1 MICILFVGGF
11 SGFWTFIS
19 VSFGTNQTFK
29 YQQAE
34 KSHFHCQ
41 QLQWTNNTWSLQVRS
56 SLTSYSL
63 TVPVTSACTHA
74 NSCKLTLLHTHTP
87 KPHHARVPSKNLDPE
102 PKPRNPQVGAVQ
114 LDALTNLFG
123 ANCQWETSARTALDK
138 TGCWGEQ
145 IPLHEGGGQWG
156 ANVLMCGR
164 WLGRDNGRI
173 SQSSGWLIWDG
184 SSQPLTVG
192 SPIVPL
198 LIPTSHKLQ
207 TKVNLFLKGGGEIST
222 RVSAGESDSK
232 TYLPEMPDS
241 LTPLPLFMSFFFS
254 PLLLHPPHLQSSLPG
269 GGVGW
274 WDVEWSRGFQTR
286 VGLGHLLEA

>member
-1 MICILFVGGF
+1 MEKHNVRFVF
-11 SGFWTFIS
+11 VFTVNTSSSSIPSLIIFIIS
-19 VSFGTNQTFK
+19 SYGVSYGS
-29 YQQAE
+29 A
-34 KSHFHCQ
+34 
-41 QLQWTNNTWSLQVRS
+41 QV
-56 SLTSYSL
+56 
-63 TVPVTSACTHA
+63 SACTQA
-74 NSCKLTLLHTHTP
+74 NPRTLAHSYSNTEGP
-87 KPHHARVPSKNLDPE
+87 PCPPGKDKPRSR
-102 PKPRNPQVGAVQ
+102 PRNPQVCAVQ

-173 SQSSGWLIWDG
+173 SQSPGWLIWDG

-207 TKVNLFLKGGGEIST
+207 TKVNLFLKGWGGIST

-232 TYLPEMPDS
+232 TYL
-241 LTPLPLFMSFFFS
+241 
-254 PLLLHPPHLQSSLPG
+254 
-269 GGVGW
+269 
-274 WDVEWSRGFQTR
+274 
-286 VGLGHLLEA
+286 

>member
-1 MICILFVGGF
+1 MGNKSNPSDSSAG
-11 SGFWTFIS
+11 S
-19 VSFGTNQTFK
+19 VPIRFCHSVNPQPP
-29 YQQAE
+29 QQHPA
-34 KSHFHCQ
+34 
-41 QLQWTNNTWSLQVRS
+41 L
-56 SLTSYSL
+56 LTSYRPTISS
-63 TVPVTSACTHA
+63 VSARTHA
-74 NSCKLTLLHTHTP
+74 NSCKLTQSHTRQGLRTEESP
-87 KPHHARVPSKNLDPE
+87 WKKKKKEQGPE

-123 ANCQWETSARTALDK
+123 ANCQWETSARTAVDK

-207 TKVNLFLKGGGEIST
+207 TKVNLFLKGGG
-222 RVSAGESDSK
+222 GENMD
-232 TYLPEMPDS
+232 PC
-241 LTPLPLFMSFFFS
+241 FS
-254 PLLLHPPHLQSSLPG
+254 
-269 GGVGW
+269 
-274 WDVEWSRGFQTR
+274 
-286 VGLGHLLEA
+286 

>member
-1 MICILFVGGF
+1 ML
-11 SGFWTFIS
+11 SLYS
-19 VSFGTNQTFK
+19 VNPQPP
-29 YQQAE
+29 QQHPA
-34 KSHFHCQ
+34 
-41 QLQWTNNTWSLQVRS
+41 L
-56 SLTSYSL
+56 LTSYRP
-63 TVPVTSACTHA
+63 TVSSVSACTHA
-74 NSCKLTLLHTHTP
+74 KSCKLTHSHTRQGLRTEES
-87 KPHHARVPSKNLDPE
+87 PSKKKKEQGPE

-123 ANCQWETSARTALDK
+123 ANCQWETSARTAVDK

-207 TKVNLFLKGGGEIST
+207 TKVNLFLKGGGERIWT
-222 RVSAGESDSK
+222 RVSARESDSK
-232 TYLPEMPDS
+232 TYLPAMADS
-241 LTPLPLFMSFFFS
+241 LTPLYSLPLF
-254 PLLLHPPHLQSSLPG
+254 SSLPSSSTSAG
-269 GGVGW
+269 FIARWWWWWLWIVGRW
-274 WDVEWSRGFQTR
+274 MIPVFQTQ

>member
-1 MICILFVGGF
+1 MCHNVSVAWEQFTHQASDVLSNYSEPSEVTPVPPSLPLICTQTHLCTRTCILV
-11 SGFWTFIS
+11 
-19 VSFGTNQTFK
+19 
-29 YQQAE
+29 
-34 KSHFHCQ
+34 
-41 QLQWTNNTWSLQVRS
+41 
-56 SLTSYSL
+56 
-63 TVPVTSACTHA
+63 
-74 NSCKLTLLHTHTP
+74 HTHT
-87 KPHHARVPSKNLDPE
+87 HASPCESPPQKKQKTER
-102 PKPRNPQVGAVQ
+102 KPRNPQVGAVQ

-123 ANCQWETSARTALDK
+123 ANCQWETSARTAVDK

-207 TKVNLFLKGGGEIST
+207 TKVNLFLKGRGEIST

-232 TYLPEMPDS
+232 NVFARDVWLSNSMS
-241 LTPLPLFMSFFFS
+241 LSSPPASFWCALCIAWCCCGCWIAGCWMI
-254 PLLLHPPHLQSSLPG
+254 P
-269 GGVGW
+269 V
-274 WDVEWSRGFQTR
+274 FQTR
-286 VGLGHLLEA
+286 VGQGHLLEA

>member
-1 MICILFVGGF
+1 M
-11 SGFWTFIS
+11 
-19 VSFGTNQTFK
+19 
-29 YQQAE
+29 
-34 KSHFHCQ
+34 
-41 QLQWTNNTWSLQVRS
+41 
-56 SLTSYSL
+56 
-63 TVPVTSACTHA
+63 
-74 NSCKLTLLHTHTP
+74 
-87 KPHHARVPSKNLDPE
+87 
-102 PKPRNPQVGAVQ
+102 Q

-123 ANCQWETSARTALDK
+123 ANCQWETSARTAVDK

-173 SQSSGWLIWDG
+173 SQSPGWLIWDG

-207 TKVNLFLKGGGEIST
+207 TKVNLFLKGGKIST

-232 TYLPEMPDS
+232 TYLPEMADS
-241 LTPLPLFMSFFFS
+241 LTPLPLFMSFF
-254 PLLLHPPHLQSSLPG
+254 PSLPSSSSFAVFIARRWRI
-269 GGVGW
+269 VGCCMIL
-274 WDVEWSRGFQTR
+274 GFQTR

>member
-1 MICILFVGGF
+1 M
-11 SGFWTFIS
+11 S
-19 VSFGTNQTFK
+19 VTVNP
-29 YQQAE
+29 
-34 KSHFHCQ
+34 C
-41 QLQWTNNTWSLQVRS
+41 SLAWFPKVQFPQDLHSKDCTPNGPPLVCN
-56 SLTSYSL
+56 LDLHT
-63 TVPVTSACTHA
+63 PACTPPHA
-74 NSCKLTLLHTHTP
+74 QQRGRQRP
-87 KPHHARVPSKNLDPE
+87 R

-123 ANCQWETSARTALDK
+123 ANCQWETSARTAVDK

-173 SQSSGWLIWDG
+173 SQSPGWLIWDG

-207 TKVNLFLKGGGEIST
+207 TKVNLFLKGGGEYRPVFQLGKVTQKLICK
-222 RVSAGESDSK
+222 RW
-232 TYLPEMPDS
+232 
-241 LTPLPLFMSFFFS
+241 LTL
-254 PLLLHPPHLQSSLPG
+254 
-269 GGVGW
+269 
-274 WDVEWSRGFQTR
+274 
-286 VGLGHLLEA
+286 